1 VTKKK
6 NRVKAPAVKSAKQ
19 AKSLEVNMKVPLTG
33 ASFMSVLLICLLALI
48 GYSGYLGVNSIW
60 KFTHPKF
67 AISTDRFRALGY
79 LAKNQVIPPMPSPTF
94 STSVQPDAASQTEF
108 LSQVSIFK
116 SEFRSKFPGSK
127 LLRLSDNDVLTM
139 GDSFCSAKEKSIIET
154 GNYSADEII
163 SAHQAK
169 FLLQYPLMSG
179 LDFYLAG
186 IGQRSFD
193 YLCRSN

>member
-1 VTKKK
+1 MTKKSKKDKEKVTKS
-6 NRVKAPAVKSAKQ
+6 PKQ
-19 AKSLEVNMKVPLTG
+19 SKSLEVSMKVPLTG
-33 ASFMSVLLICLLALI
+33 ASFMSVLLILLLGLI

-67 AISTDRFRALGY
+67 NISADGFRSLAY
-79 LAKNQVIPPMPSPTF
+79 IAKNQVLPPMPAPSF
-94 STSVQPDAASQTEF
+94 STAMQPDALAQSEF
-108 LSQVSIFK
+108 LSQVSLFK

-127 LLRLSDNDVLTM
+127 LLLLSDNDVLSM
-139 GDSFCSAKEKSIIET
+139 GDSFCAAKEKTIIET
-154 GNYSADEII
+154 GNYSAEEII

-169 FLLQYPLMSG
+169 FLLQYPFMSG
-179 LDFYLAG
+179 LDFYLSG